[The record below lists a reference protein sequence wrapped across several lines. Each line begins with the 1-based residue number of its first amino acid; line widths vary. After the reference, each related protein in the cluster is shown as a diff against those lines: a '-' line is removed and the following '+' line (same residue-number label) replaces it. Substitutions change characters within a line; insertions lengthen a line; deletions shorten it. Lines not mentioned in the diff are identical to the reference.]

1 MIGLWNDLASA
12 GVSEPGGALDF
23 RKSANPIKTRGA
35 QIMHAT
41 LLLAPPPSLFR
52 PSNDL
57 VSVKGHSLELNI
69 QKIYPTIKRPKS

>member
-23 RKSANPIKTRGA
+23 RKSANPIKTRAGA
-35 QIMHAT
+35 DYVDYT
-41 LLLAPPPSLFR
+41 CPSIFGT
-52 PSNDL
+52 SNDL